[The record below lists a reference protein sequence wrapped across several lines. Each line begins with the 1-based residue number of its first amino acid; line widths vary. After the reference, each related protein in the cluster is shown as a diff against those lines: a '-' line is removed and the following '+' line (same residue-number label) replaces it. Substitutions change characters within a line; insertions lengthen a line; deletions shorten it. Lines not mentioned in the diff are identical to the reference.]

1 MRRHVIALSTVAAVA
16 VAGGTS
22 ETAQAGVDEQGDKNA
37 QLAEAQFVVD
47 LLTNT
52 TLVPTDVTCAGPPAT
67 DPGASMLCYALVGDR
82 ETVAALAVLQSPGVY
97 RFVSINKVDFGDALP
112 LNPGVVGNDPA
123 QSPGVQSEVDAL
135 TLEQIEFATSPEAGL
150 DAEILGA
157 NPAIESVDAIAFHA
171 PTSTLQVTVTTGGSE
186 SQGVRDAI
194 AFSVTDVMAYLWGED
209 EPLRDPTATL
219 LPRLEVTVDEV
230 VYGSSYDMMI
240 GIADYT
246 MPFIEWLELST
257 GRRALK
263 GEGQSP
269 SPLDP
274 HRLGSRGRPAKPDRP
289 QH

>member
-1 MRRHVIALSTVAAVA
+1 MRRRVIALSTVAAVA

-22 ETAQAGVDEQGDKNA
+22 ETAQAGVDDQGDKNA

-82 ETVAALAVLQSPGVY
+82 ETVAALAVVESPGVY
-97 RFVSINKVDFGDALP
+97 RFVSINKIDIGDAPP
-112 LNPGVVGNDPA
+112 LAPGEVGNDPP

-135 TLEQIEFATSPEAGL
+135 ILAQIEVATSPEAEL

-171 PTSTLQVTVTTGGSE
+171 PTSTLQVTVTTGSE

-194 AFSVTDVMAYLWGED
+194 AFSVTDVMAYLWEED
-209 EPLRDPTATL
+209 EPLRDPAATL

-257 GRRALK
+257 GRGALK

-274 HRLGSRGRPAKPDRP
+274 HRLGSQGRPAKPDRP
-289 QH
+289 RH

>member
-1 MRRHVIALSTVAAVA
+1 MRRRVIALSTVAAVA

-97 RFVSINKVDFGDALP
+97 RFVSINKIADAVP
-112 LNPGVVGNDPA
+112 LAPGEVGNDPA

-135 TLEQIEFATSPEAGL
+135 ILEQIEVATSPEAGL
-150 DAEILGA
+150 DAEIFGA
-157 NPAIESVDAIAFHA
+157 NPAIESVDAIQFHA
-171 PTSTLQVTVTTGGSE
+171 PTSTLQVTVTTGSE

-194 AFSVTDVMAYLWGED
+194 AFSVTDVMAYLWEEG
-209 EPLRDPTATL
+209 EPLRDPAATL

-257 GRRALK
+257 GRGAFV
-263 GEGQSP
+263 P
-269 SPLDP
+269 T
-274 HRLGSRGRPAKPDRP
+274 GRFDNRRVEVKRKP
-289 QH
+289 